1 MKRLREIR
9 LKEAIWRDQRDETW
23 EEIMMRTESGRGR
36 DKLENDDYFNFK
48 SNMMFEY
55 SNLIRCCERENTK
68 KEMEE
73 RPSKREREFI

>member
-1 MKRLREIR
+1 MGRNHDENRE
-9 LKEAIWRDQRDETW
+9 W
-23 EEIMMRTESGRGR
+23 ERR